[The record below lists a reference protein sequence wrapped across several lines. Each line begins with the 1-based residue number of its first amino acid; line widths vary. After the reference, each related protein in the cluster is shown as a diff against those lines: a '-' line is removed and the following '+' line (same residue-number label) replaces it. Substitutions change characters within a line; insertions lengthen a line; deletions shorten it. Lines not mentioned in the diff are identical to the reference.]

1 MFYIVSEDTLSNRL
15 KDHKLS
21 DVYGTLQD
29 AQIVATKKA
38 NETGRTHYVHL
49 FETVKVIEPENTYRL
64 EFQRLESDHVDVKA
78 RDLADAI
85 KKARCKFPANEWDL
99 IRSYLIEKE

>member
-1 MFYIVSEDTLSNRL
+1 MLYIVSEDTLSNRL

-49 FETVKVIEPENTYRL
+49 FETVKVIEPKTR
-64 EFQRLESDHVDVKA
+64 FG
-78 RDLADAI
+78 
-85 KKARCKFPANEWDL
+85 
-99 IRSYLIEKE
+99 

>member
-85 KKARCKFPANEWDL
+85 NKARTKFPANKWDL